1 MAEKTRAMLYFYYGE
16 DTYSLKKK
24 IKDIVDAFVKIEGS
38 DFNVSTLFGNKI
50 SVQEFEKNVF
60 TAPFLGSK
68 RLIILKN
75 ILLECTDLDIKK
87 AISSNL
93 DKTPRTSIVIFVDE
107 GKPDKRESLFKN
119 LTKWATTKSY
129 DQPSDLDIKRFIEA
143 TVSENKFKIA
153 SAASFQLGLYCG
165 RDYWRIENELLKLI
179 SYSKYQKRDAIVEA
193 DVTQLV
199 DPINNFMIFDLTDAL
214 ADRNVKKAI
223 KIYYSMLKGGED
235 EIKVF
240 NMIIYHIRN
249 MILANSVSENSEYE
263 IAKMT
268 SLHPYVVKK
277 IMISLRKFDE
287 SKLHQLYKKLSEV
300 DWKIKTGF
308 LDIGTALDLLL
319 VDFQRN

>member
-1 MAEKTRAMLYFYYGE
+1 MLYFYYGE

-24 IKDIVDAFVKIEGS
+24 INEIIDSFVKIEGS
-38 DFNVSTLFGNKI
+38 DFNISTLIGSKV

-68 RLIILKN
+68 RLIIIKN
-75 ILLECTDLDIKK
+75 ILLECGDLDTKK
-87 AISSNL
+87 AISTNL
-93 DKTPRTSIVIFVDE
+93 DKVPKTSIVIFVEE

-119 LTKWATTKSY
+119 LTKLAIVKSY
-129 DQPSDLDIKRFIEA
+129 EQPSDLDIKRFIEM
-143 TVSENKFKIA
+143 TVLESNFKIT

-179 SYSKYQKRDAIVEA
+179 SYAKYQKKDAIVEA
-193 DVTQLV
+193 DVTRLV

-223 KIYYSMLKGGED
+223 KIYYSMLESGED

-249 MILANSVSENSEYE
+249 MILVNSIYENSEYE
-263 IAKMT
+263 IAKAT

-277 IMISLRKFDE
+277 IMISLRKFE
-287 SKLHQLYKKLSEV
+287 GSKLHQLYKRLSEV
-300 DWKIKTGF
+300 DWKIKTG
-308 LDIGTALDLLL
+308 LLEIGTALDLLL
-319 VDFQRN
+319 VDFQRS

>member
-1 MAEKTRAMLYFYYGE
+1 MLYFYYGE

-24 IKDIVDAFVKIEGS
+24 INEIIDSFVKIEGS
-38 DFNVSTLFGNKI
+38 DFNISTLIGSKV

-68 RLIILKN
+68 RLIIIKN
-75 ILLECTDLDIKK
+75 ILLECGDLDTKK
-87 AISSNL
+87 AISTNL
-93 DKTPRTSIVIFVDE
+93 DKVPKTSIVIFVEE

-119 LTKWATTKSY
+119 LTKLAIVKSY
-129 DQPSDLDIKRFIEA
+129 EQPSDLDIKRFIEM
-143 TVSENKFKIA
+143 TVLESNFKIT

-179 SYSKYQKRDAIVEA
+179 SYAKYQKKDAIVEA
-193 DVTQLV
+193 DVTRLV

-223 KIYYSMLKGGED
+223 KIYYSMLKSGED

-240 NMIIYHIRN
+240 NVIIYHIRN
-249 MILANSVSENSEYE
+249 MILVNSIYENSEYE
-263 IAKMT
+263 IAKAT

-277 IMISLRKFDE
+277 IMISLRKFE
-287 SKLHQLYKKLSEV
+287 GSKLHQLYKRLSEV
-300 DWKIKTGF
+300 DWKIKTG
-308 LDIGTALDLLL
+308 LLEIGTALDLLL
-319 VDFQRN
+319 VDFQRS

>member
-1 MAEKTRAMLYFYYGE
+1 MLYFYYGE

-24 IKDIVDAFVKIEGS
+24 IKEIVDAFVKIEGS
-38 DFNVSTLFGNKI
+38 DFNVSTLLGNKI

-68 RLIILKN
+68 RLIVLKN
-75 ILLECTDLDIKK
+75 VLLECSDLDVKK
-87 AISSNL
+87 AISINL
-93 DKTPRTSIVIFVDE
+93 DKVPETSIVIFVEE

-119 LTKWATTKSY
+119 LSKLSTTKSY
-129 DQPSDLDIKRFIEA
+129 DQPTDLDIKRFIET
-143 TVSENKFKIA
+143 TVSESNFKIS
-153 SAASFQLGLYCG
+153 SAANFQLGLYCG
-165 RDYWRIENELLKLI
+165 RDYWRIQNELQKLI
-179 SYSKYQKRDAIVEA
+179 SYVKYQKRDTINEGDIVK
-193 DVTQLV
+193 LV
-199 DPINNFMIFDLTDAL
+199 DPVNNFMIFDLTDAL

-223 KIYYSMLKGGED
+223 KIYHSMLKGGED

-249 MILANSVSENSEYE
+249 MVLVNSISENNESL
-263 IAKMT
+263 IAKKT

-277 IMISLRKFDE
+277 IMISLRKFE
-287 SKLHQLYKKLSEV
+287 QEKLHQLYKKLSET